1 MHISLVGCPSDPFFL
16 CPTNFTRL
24 DGEPEQ
30 LELELSLVPVEPSG
44 TVDEAL
50 PHAEQ
55 LAAQNVDWNILEIS
69 EIYDQYE
76 RRLEIIE
83 DVQVFE
89 LLGLRDEEEN
99 EEKARKSARVADKA
113 GD

>member
-1 MHISLVGCPSDPFFL
+1 MVAHLTPFFL

-50 PHAEQ
+50 PHADQ